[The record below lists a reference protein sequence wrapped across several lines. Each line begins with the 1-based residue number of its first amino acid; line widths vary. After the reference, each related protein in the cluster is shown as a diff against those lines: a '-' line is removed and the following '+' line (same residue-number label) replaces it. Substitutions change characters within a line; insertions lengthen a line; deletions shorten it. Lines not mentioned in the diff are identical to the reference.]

1 MNGDGKYIV
10 VDITNG
16 STKSILIDQ
25 GLKAIAETETTI
37 EKPHLDVR
45 VGVEETIR
53 KLEEKTR
60 NKIIKNNTP
69 SEEFQVLFSS
79 SASGGLH
86 MVVAGLM
93 SMISGE
99 SAQRAALGAGALL
112 MDKFSQDDPRPHYKR
127 VYRLRSLKPDIF
139 LLAGGVDGGA
149 VDQVLDMADLV
160 YESDMKSRYDSGHK
174 LPIIY
179 AGNVAIRDE
188 ISKRLSNGKYA
199 VRMVDNVR
207 PLISKENLGP
217 AREEIYDA
225 YMEHVLIHTPGF
237 EKLLEWTAH
246 PILPSQAAIGKI
258 LYSYALRRGVN
269 LLSVDLGGETTDIYS
284 VYNGIFNRSLNA
296 DFGITFGG
304 GNIMKTAGIDQIR
317 RWIPVEIDE
326 RTARNLIGNMMI
338 KPNRS
343 LSKQEILLQGA
354 LSREAVK
361 LGLEKH
367 KKIATRLKGTI
378 IERTLGDM
386 FEQAIES
393 THIVMENTNT
403 IIGRGKVF
411 QDQTSEET
419 ALILLDAL
427 EPIGFTELII
437 DKRGIMPQLGSLHDV
452 EKETALDLL
461 ETECLNYLGTCLAPK
476 GDFRKDSKLRLSI
489 RREISEEYEVSVEDG
504 EISTIPL
511 EEEQGTQVIVD
522 PDRRMDLGSGRG
534 KPVTRNV
541 FGGTLGLII
550 DLRGRPLRKYREE
563 ISPITGIG
571 C

>member
-1 MNGDGKYIV
+1 MSGEGKYIL
-10 VDITNG
+10 VDITND
-16 STKSILIDQ
+16 STRSILIDQ
-25 GLKAIAETETTI
+25 GLKSIADTETTI
-37 EKPHLDVR
+37 EKPHFDVR

-53 KLEEKTR
+53 KLEEKTS
-60 NKIIKNNTP
+60 NKILKNGTP
-69 SEEFQVLFSS
+69 SEEFHVLFSS

-112 MDKFSQDDPRPHYKR
+112 MDQFSQDDPRPYYKR

-179 AGNVAIRDE
+179 AGNIAIRDE
-188 ISKRLSNGKYA
+188 IRKKLSSGKYA

-225 YMEHVLIHTPGF
+225 YMEHVLIHSPGF
-237 EKLLEWTAH
+237 EKLLEWTTH

-296 DFGITFGG
+296 DYGITYGG
-304 GNIMKTAGIDQIR
+304 GNIMKTAGIDQVL

-343 LSKQEILLQGA
+343 LSRQEKLLQGA
-354 LSREAVK
+354 LSREAIK

-393 THIVMENTNT
+393 THIVMERTNT

-411 QDQTSEET
+411 QDQSPKET

-427 EPIGFTELII
+427 ESIGFTELII
-437 DKRGIMPQLGSLHDV
+437 DKTAIMPQLGSLHDV

-461 ETECLNYLGTCLAPK
+461 ETESLKSLGTCIAPK
-476 GDFRKDSKLRLSI
+476 GDFRKNGKLGLSI
-489 RREISEEYEVSVEDG
+489 RSEVGEEYEVSVKAG
-504 EISTIPL
+504 EIRNIPL
-511 EEEQGTQVIVD
+511 ENEQGTQITVE
-522 PDRRMDLGSGRG
+522 PSRRMDFGSGRG
-534 KPVTRNV
+534 KQVTRHV
-541 FGGTLGLII
+541 FGGSLGLIV
-550 DLRGRPLRKYREE
+550 DLRGRPLRKYRSE
-563 ISPITGIG
+563 ITPVIDMGG
-571 C
+571 

>member
-16 STKSILIDQ
+16 STKSILIDH

-45 VGVEETIR
+45 VCVEETIR

-237 EKLLEWTAH
+237 EKLLELTAH

-296 DFGITFGG
+296 DFGITYGG

-343 LSKQEILLQGA
+343 LSRQEILLQGA

-489 RREISEEYEVSVEDG
+489 RSEISEEYEVSVKAG
-504 EISTIPL
+504 EIRNILL
-511 EEEQGTQVIVD
+511 EKEQGTQVIVE

-563 ISPITGIG
+563 ISLITGIG